1 MLKPLTHKHIP
12 VMHLVIECPFSN
24 SNHPSLTQ
32 TIQKK
37 INDLIEQHSAS
48 VTPPSSISRRLFK
61 SAKLASFSGPPPA
74 APDSSLV
81 ADAANKLRS
90 LAKSAG
96 STVNLSSID
105 GATAG
110 CTLNTYKND
119 KYRLSS
125 GHFDSAPIR
134 FTSEDIEL
142 SDKENQL
149 LHSLKSLKNP
159 LTSTITLGRRFKR
172 NVLKLSIFNSF
183 STSTSNLSGE
193 KSSSKGDLKSDLK
206 TVNGRDG

>member
-1 MLKPLTHKHIP
+1 
-12 VMHLVIECPFSN
+12 MHLVIECLFSN

-61 SAKLASFSGPPPA
+61 SAKLASLSGPPPA

-96 STVNLSSID
+96 STVNLSSVD

-142 SDKENQL
+142 SDKESQL